1 MPLSTNSHF
10 NITNIDT
17 IKLVLGQSGQL
28 EGNGAFSL
36 LCSLKRGSLN
46 IYEPDVWKASI
57 GDGKQTWKLL
67 DPLNIQD
74 KLLLGIA
81 LFVFTCLELLH
92 SLGMLFGCPGWFFGQ
107 RRPPLE
113 FPCFFLFFFLLS
125 SPLDEKSKIPP
136 ETWLVRM
143 SMWNLPF
150 PVPSFYVKWQGCIF
164 VSLAVLTKLHGWISF
179 IWTIQQALNKNSPEA
194 IPSFSHKA
202 ISIRRPTKTWTKP
215 VKPDK

>member
-113 FPCFFLFFFLLS
+113 FPCFFLFFFYFHPPWMKNPKFPQKLDWYGCQCEICRFPSPVSMLSGRGVFLCHLLCWQNSMDESPS
-125 SPLDEKSKIPP
+125 SE
-136 ETWLVRM
+136 
-143 SMWNLPF
+143 
-150 PVPSFYVKWQGCIF
+150 PS
-164 VSLAVLTKLHGWISF
+164 
-179 IWTIQQALNKNSPEA
+179 NKP
-194 IPSFSHKA
+194 
-202 ISIRRPTKTWTKP
+202 
-215 VKPDK
+215 